1 MNYLG
6 LEVDEL
12 KEFLTADLLQL
23 AKKQVY
29 LNSLRRNNEGSLQV
43 QEIEKASQEVLVLQ
57 QNINQTRLTLDLLT
71 ANMSPDKPLLRE
83 RVQVPSS
90 LPSLNVQELGNRF
103 DIEDFIEV
111 FESRLESSDVPRQQ
125 WSSILLSTVPPTDLA
140 TLCWIKEHV
149 LPVDWSK
156 AKSDTRTSVRRHG
169 GRYF

>member
-90 LPSLNVQELGNRF
+90 L
-103 DIEDFIEV
+103 
-111 FESRLESSDVPRQQ
+111 
-125 WSSILLSTVPPTDLA
+125 
-140 TLCWIKEHV
+140 
-149 LPVDWSK
+149 
-156 AKSDTRTSVRRHG
+156 RH
-169 GRYF
+169 